1 MRKLVFGDLFNAAK
15 VIKQANLKSELTE
28 LIKKGQEKDVDDVDI
43 EELGIEVFMTVVESC
58 GNNGVDQAFYEF
70 LSGPFEMK
78 ADEIKNLPVNEL
90 IDKFKQLVQENNLV
104 AFFKLAV
111 K

>member
-28 LIKKGQEKDVDDVDI
+28 FIKKGQEKDVDI
-43 EELGIEVFMTVVESC
+43 EELGIEVIMTVVESC

-78 ADEIKNLPVNEL
+78 ADEIKNLPLNEL
-90 IDKFKQLVQENNLV
+90 IDKFKQLVQENDLV